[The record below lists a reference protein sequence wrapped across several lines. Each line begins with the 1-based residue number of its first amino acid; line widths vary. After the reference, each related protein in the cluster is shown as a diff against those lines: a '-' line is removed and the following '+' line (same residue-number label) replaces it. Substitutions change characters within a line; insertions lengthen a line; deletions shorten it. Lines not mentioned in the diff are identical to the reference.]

1 MPSTTPSSKRDFD
14 LAIIGGGISGQTLAI
29 ALHTRGLRVKIYEQA
44 PSFGEVGAG
53 VAFTGNAVQ
62 SMKHCYSG
70 IYEAFEKVRTGNIWD
85 SKKKVWFDYHDGF
98 SVKEGG
104 EGTWAFSIVNQLGQ
118 AGVHRAR
125 YLDELVK
132 LIPEDVV
139 DFGRRLEGLGR
150 DKKTGRHVLHFHDGS
165 TATATAVIGCDGIKS
180 KVRSLMYGPSHPC
193 SKPTY
198 SHKYAYRALATME
211 DAVKAV
217 GEEKAKNACM
227 HMGPGG
233 HMLTFPVNHGKT
245 LNIVAF
251 HTTDDEWPDD
261 SHLTRPAKREDA
273 LKDFEGYGS
282 DVRNLL
288 ELCQPNLDVWA
299 IFHLGDN
306 PVPKYNYG
314 SVLLIG
320 DAAHATSPHHG
331 AGAGFCI
338 EDSAVLADLLADERV
353 KSQKDIAAAFETF
366 DQVRRERGNWLVQ
379 TSQHIGNCYEWLAE
393 GVGEDFKKIKHEIDT
408 RNGMIADVDVASM
421 CREAKQRLGASLA
434 ASGKL

>member
-1 MPSTTPSSKRDFD
+1 MSSPKKDFD
-14 LAIIGGGISGQTLAI
+14 IAIIGGGISGLTLAI
-29 ALHTRGLRVKIYEQA
+29 ALHTRCLNVKIYEQA
-44 PSFGEVGAG
+44 PHFGEIGAG

-70 IYEAFEKVRTGNIWD
+70 IYEAFEKVRTGNIWP
-85 SKKKVWFDYHDGF
+85 SKKNVWFDYHDGYHDKDDTF
-98 SVKEGG
+98 
-104 EGTWAFSIVNQLGQ
+104 AFEITNQLGQ

-132 LIPEDVV
+132 LLPSECAQ
-139 DFGRRLEGLGR
+139 FGRRLENLTKG
-150 DKKTGRHVLHFHDGS
+150 DDGRHVLHFHDGS

-180 KVRSLMYGPSHPC
+180 KVRTLLYGSSHPC

-198 SHKYAYRALATME
+198 THKYAYRALATMD

-245 LNIVAF
+245 LNLVAF
-251 HTTDDEWPDD
+251 HTTEEDWPDYQ
-261 SHLTRPAKREDA
+261 HLTRPAKREDA
-273 LKDFEGYGS
+273 LRDFEGYGR

-288 ELCQPNLDVWA
+288 ELCQPNLDIWA
-299 IFHLGDN
+299 IFHLGEN
-306 PVPKYNYG
+306 PVPKYNDG
-314 SVLLIG
+314 SIVLIG

-338 EDSAVLADLLADERV
+338 ED
-353 KSQKDIAAAFETF
+353 
-366 DQVRRERGNWLVQ
+366 
-379 TSQHIGNCYEWLAE
+379 
-393 GVGEDFKKIKHEIDT
+393 
-408 RNGMIADVDVASM
+408 
-421 CREAKQRLGASLA
+421 
-434 ASGKL
+434 